1 MESKLAIGKM
11 LCGTIALS
19 VSTFVPAFAQQ
30 EPVII
35 VDIKAVVEQVAQN
48 IDAEESL
55 LPLTVQVPM
64 HVAAK
69 VCNVPATV
77 LGMQGSS
84 SGAVGCAATITSPE
98 LEKVVQAR
106 LRKESQ
112 TQ

>member
-1 MESKLAIGKM
+1 MESKVAVWKV

-19 VSTFVPAFAQQ
+19 VSACLPAFAQ
-30 EPVII
+30 EPIII
-35 VDIKAVVEQVAQN
+35 VDIKAVVDQVARN
-48 IDAEESL
+48 IGADESL
-55 LPLTVQVPM
+55 LPLTVQAPI

-69 VCNVPATV
+69 VCSVPATV

-98 LEKVVQAR
+98 LENVVQAR
-106 LRKESQ
+106 LRKEAR